1 MVVVDATAPSD
12 VKVKVLRVGGVAFED
27 RDIVEGISSIVQV
40 SDEPR
45 PHLTPILRGEIGR
58 ASFACG
64 ERDEVV
70 WSEFQDKTTSP
81 LFSPVLR
88 LQEAFRVRCCRSR
101 AGPSG
106 GFVDSVVPGVVG
118 VLYGL
123 AITLKADALYGE
135 LWRETFVAL

>member
-1 MVVVDATAPSD
+1 MQME
-12 VKVKVLRVGGVAFED
+12 VLRVGGVAFED
-27 RDIVEGISSIVQV
+27 RDVIEGISSSEDQA
-40 SDEPR
+40 DEAS
-45 PHLTPILRGEIGR
+45 PHIAPILRGEVGR
-58 ASFACG
+58 ASFTGG
-64 ERDEVV
+64 ERDEMV
-70 WSEFQDKTTSP
+70 WRELQDKPTSP

-135 LWRETFVAL
+135 FWR

>member
-1 MVVVDATAPSD
+1 VGVVDATAPSD

-27 RDIVEGISSIVQV
+27 RDIVEGIPSIVQV

-70 WSEFQDKTTSP
+70 WRELQDKTTSSF
-81 LFSPVLR
+81 LCSQLR
-88 LQEAFRVRCCRSR
+88 LEKALRVGCC
-101 AGPSG
+101 GCLTTTPG
-106 GFVDSVVPGVVG
+106 GFVDGVMAGVVG
-118 VLYGL
+118 VLDSL
-123 AITLKADALYGE
+123 AITLKADAFYGE
-135 LWRETFVAL
+135 FRGETFVAL